1 MLASSALA
9 AENAGLP
16 VLDARPANRPL
27 TGRSTRRWR
36 LPAFYPCTSESSVS
50 SPLIDVRNPARWK
63 AALPCVCT
71 AQQPTDGSAY
81 ALAMDDEATVTFI
94 IANKRRP
101 SDVNSSKS
109 VDLLRH
115 LLPTRPVKEPRP
127 TGRRTKIYQSDELK
141 SVTVER
147 ISIVRAAAAVRYCWS
162 DGPGRDGPFVLIAI
176 EFTAWP
182 QANMVANMLLHM

>member
-1 MLASSALA
+1 MY
-9 AENAGLP
+9 EIRQG
-16 VLDARPANRPL
+16 
-27 TGRSTRRWR
+27 GRR
-36 LPAFYPCTSESSVS
+36 LYHVH
-50 SPLIDVRNPARWK
+50 
-63 AALPCVCT
+63 CT

-141 SVTVER
+141 SVTLEW
-147 ISIVRAAAAVRYCWS
+147 ISIVRAACRSCYCWS
-162 DGPGRDGPFVLIAI
+162 DERDGPFVLIAI

-182 QANMVANMLLHM
+182 LATMANMLLHM